1 MNLVKALRQFNRKER
16 YWLIR
21 NALGPGSGQLGED
34 FRYAIGALLG
44 IQIPEDAWWAMDY
57 HLDWLVGALALK
69 RDSRMIGKAQP
80 NPDTLV
86 QGNQEDI
93 DLVVAFGN
101 TLILIEAKGDTSWS
115 NTQLNS
121 KVPRL
126 ENILGEVG
134 ADPSSL
140 NHLSV
145 YFILMSPKESEQ
157 LKRKPDQPWPV
168 WMLKDG
174 KPMWIPMRMA
184 EAGLE
189 PAFLRVVRCKDADG
203 LVGKEG
209 SHWKI
214 DHSASKAS
222 YAKGERQ
229 SRQPPRKH
237 LVNEALVT
245 LPKPHTEAF
254 ADASDKS

>member
-1 MNLVKALRQFNRKER
+1 MNLVDALKKFNRKER

-21 NALGPGSGQLGED
+21 NALGPSSAQLGKN
-34 FRYAIGALLG
+34 FRHAIGALLG

-57 HLDWLVGALALK
+57 HLDWLVGALALERGSK
-69 RDSRMIGKAQP
+69 MTDDAPINTVVQVNGMPVA
-80 NPDTLV
+80 LV

-121 KVPRL
+121 KIPRL
-126 ENILGEVG
+126 ELILGETG
-134 ADPSSL
+134 TAPSSR

-145 YFILMSPKESEQ
+145 HFILMSPEESGK

-209 SHWKI
+209 SYWKI

-222 YAKGERQ
+222 CAEGEKQ
-229 SRQPPRKH
+229 
-237 LVNEALVT
+237 
-245 LPKPHTEAF
+245 
-254 ADASDKS
+254 

>member
-1 MNLVKALRQFNRKER
+1 MNLVDALRQFNRKER

-21 NALGPGSGQLGED
+21 NALGPSSAQLGKD
-34 FRYAIGALLG
+34 FRNAIGALLG

-57 HLDWLVGALALK
+57 HLDWLVGALALE
-69 RDSRMIGKAQP
+69 RGINMTGDAPLNPVAQVDGAP
-80 NPDTLV
+80 VALV

-126 ENILGEVG
+126 EMILGETG
-134 ADPSSL
+134 TAPSSL

-145 YFILMSPKESEQ
+145 HFILMSPEESGK
-157 LKRKPDQPWPV
+157 LKRKSDQPWPV
-168 WMLKDG
+168 WMCKGD
-174 KPMWIPMRMA
+174 KPMWLPMRMA

-189 PAFLRVVRCKDADG
+189 PAFLRIVRCKNAAG
-203 LVGKEG
+203 IPGKEG

-214 DHSASKAS
+214 D
-222 YAKGERQ
+222 R
-229 SRQPPRKH
+229 
-237 LVNEALVT
+237 
-245 LPKPHTEAF
+245 
-254 ADASDKS
+254 